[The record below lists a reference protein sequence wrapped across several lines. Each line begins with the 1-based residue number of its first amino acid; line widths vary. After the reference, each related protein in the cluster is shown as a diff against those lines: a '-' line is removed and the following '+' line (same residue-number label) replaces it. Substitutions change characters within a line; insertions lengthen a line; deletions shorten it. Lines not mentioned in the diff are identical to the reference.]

1 MALNRRYLRIPR
13 DATFPTLNLPET
25 FEEYAFAYYLAAT
38 HLWDGIPKH
47 LGVPRPDSLV
57 HPILFLIHHYLE
69 LEMKQ
74 VIVLSYSIGSVTGE
88 LAPKMLNHSHD
99 LSSLLSLMD
108 SNLAELGT
116 VPKES
121 LLSRET
127 RDMIDDMNKFGMLGQ
142 ALRYP
147 YHTVNSKVVTKMFG
161 SDLPDSLIPD
171 IPAVMKLVEEA
182 SREFNCLIGYLL
194 EYDQALFDSR
204 H

>member
-1 MALNRRYLRIPR
+1 
-13 DATFPTLNLPET
+13 
-25 FEEYAFAYYLAAT
+25 
-38 HLWDGIPKH
+38 
-47 LGVPRPDSLV
+47 
-57 HPILFLIHHYLE
+57 
-69 LEMKQ
+69 MKQ

-127 RDMIDDMNKFGMLGQ
+127 RDMIDDMNHHGPAWPDRCATMALGDTLTPQ
-142 ALRYP
+142 DFDQIHPALRYP